1 MHRTMQINS
10 GPRQAWWPIAIFYAS
25 TIVVAVTILLC
36 VAITMLIGD
45 APIEAYLR
53 NDLLPDPPSL
63 IFVLSWSV
71 GFVVA
76 WTILILEPAR
86 IRFDFSS
93 KVVVVV
99 GAVFLS
105 IAAGLYIARVPFLSR
120 TVFSASLLIATTG
133 LLVIFWL
140 QARLFATWY
149 GVFCENKESEWPSH
163 FGIGYHDLSSQTPR
177 VPLAGVLVELRDFD
191 DETKVAKIH
200 NLRSLG
206 VEVITRRD
214 WFEFILGR
222 VLLSEISRDDLE
234 RVKPPRLYVRIKRLL
249 DMGLVLILMP
259 LVLPLALLIGFLIK
273 LDSKGP
279 IIFAQTRIG
288 LHGHQFKMFKFRSM
302 THSTEQIGGR
312 FAEDKDTRITRV
324 GRLLRRYRLDELPQ
338 VVNVLRGQMSLIGP
352 RPEQPEIVTRYLE
365 SIPYYG
371 FRHVVRPGI
380 SGWAQVSYGYA
391 ASDEETK
398 TKLEYD
404 FFYIKNM
411 SLWIDTVVFLRTGL
425 TVFTG
430 RGAR

>member
-1 MHRTMQINS
+1 MRKTMQINS
-10 GPRQAWWPIAIFYAS
+10 GPRQARWPIPIFYAS
-25 TIVVAVTILLC
+25 TIFVTVIILLC
-36 VAITMLIGD
+36 VAISMLIGQ
-45 APIEAYLR
+45 APIGVYLR
-53 NDLLPDPPSL
+53 NDLLSDLPSL
-63 IFVLSWSV
+63 IFVLSWPV
-71 GFVVA
+71 GFVIA
-76 WTILILEPAR
+76 WTILVLQPAR

-93 KVVVVV
+93 RVVVVV
-99 GAVFLS
+99 GVVFLS

-120 TVFSASLLIATTG
+120 TVFGASLLIATIG
-133 LLVIFWL
+133 LLVIFRL
-140 QARLFATWY
+140 RARLFATWY
-149 GVFCENKESEWPSH
+149 GVFCKKKDSGWPCQS
-163 FGIGYHDLSSQTPR
+163 GIEYCDLSSRNPR
-177 VPLAGVLVELRDFD
+177 VPLAGVLVELSDFD
-191 DETKVAKIH
+191 DETKVAELH
-200 NLRSLG
+200 ELRSLG

-259 LVLPLALLIGFLIK
+259 LVLPLALLIGLLIK

-288 LHGHQFKMFKFRSM
+288 LHGNEFKMFKFRSM
-302 THSTEQIGGR
+302 RHSTEQIVGK

>member
-1 MHRTMQINS
+1 MRKTMQLNS
-10 GPRQAWWPIAIFYAS
+10 GPRQARWPIPIFYAS
-25 TIVVAVTILLC
+25 TIFITVAILLC
-36 VAITMLIGD
+36 VAISMLIGQ
-45 APIEAYLR
+45 APIGVYLR
-53 NDLLPDPPSL
+53 NDLLSDPLPL
-63 IFVLSWSV
+63 IFVLAWPV
-71 GFVVA
+71 GFVIA
-76 WTILILEPAR
+76 WTILVLQPAR

-99 GAVFLS
+99 GVVFLS

-120 TVFSASLLIATTG
+120 TVFGASLLIATIG
-133 LLVIFWL
+133 LLVIFRL
-140 QARLFATWY
+140 RARLFATWY
-149 GVFCENKESEWPSH
+149 GVFCEKKDSGWPCHS
-163 FGIGYHDLSSQTPR
+163 GIGYYDLSSRKPR
-177 VPLAGVLVELRDFD
+177 VPLAGVLVELSDFD
-191 DETKVAKIH
+191 DETKVTELH
-200 NLRSLG
+200 ELRSMG

-214 WFEFILGR
+214 WFESILGR

-259 LVLPLALLIGFLIK
+259 VVLPLALLIGLLIK
-273 LDSKGP
+273 LDSEGP

-288 LHGHQFKMFKFRSM
+288 LHGNEFKMFKFRSM
-302 THSTEQIGGR
+302 RHSTEQIVGK

-338 VVNVLRGQMSLIGP
+338 ALNVLRGQMSLIGP

-371 FRHVVRPGI
+371 FRHAVRPGI

-391 ASDEETK
+391 ASDEEAK

-425 TVFTG
+425 TVLTG

>member
-1 MHRTMQINS
+1 MRKTMQLNS
-10 GPRQAWWPIAIFYAS
+10 GPRQARWPIPIFYAS
-25 TIVVAVTILLC
+25 TIFITVAILLC
-36 VAITMLIGD
+36 VAISMLIGQ
-45 APIEAYLR
+45 APIGVYLR
-53 NDLLPDPPSL
+53 NDLLSDPLPL
-63 IFVLSWSV
+63 IFVLAWPV
-71 GFVVA
+71 GFVIA
-76 WTILILEPAR
+76 WTILVLQPAR

-99 GAVFLS
+99 GVVFLS

-120 TVFSASLLIATTG
+120 TVFGASLLIATIG
-133 LLVIFWL
+133 LLVIFRL
-140 QARLFATWY
+140 RARLFATRY
-149 GVFCENKESEWPSH
+149 GVFSEKKDSGWPCHS
-163 FGIGYHDLSSQTPR
+163 GIGYYDLSSRKPR
-177 VPLAGVLVELRDFD
+177 VPLAGVLVELSDFD
-191 DETKVAKIH
+191 DETKVTELH
-200 NLRSLG
+200 ELRSMG

-214 WFEFILGR
+214 WFESILGR

-259 LVLPLALLIGFLIK
+259 VVLPLALLIGLLIK
-273 LDSKGP
+273 LDSEGP

-288 LHGHQFKMFKFRSM
+288 LHGNEFKMFKFRSM
-302 THSTEQIGGR
+302 RHSTEQIVGK

-338 VVNVLRGQMSLIGP
+338 ALNVLRGQMSLIGP

-371 FRHVVRPGI
+371 FRHAVRPGI

-391 ASDEETK
+391 ASDEEAK
-398 TKLEYD
+398 PKLEYD

-425 TVFTG
+425 TVLTG